1 MKTLLAFLTFAM
13 VVTTAIVA
21 QQPQNPNAPVS
32 ALKAKYVQGS
42 YDPTPGTGLVL
53 NLGGGTANCTG
64 TIVTY
69 TASTLTMSA
78 STTNYVYLNTSSSCI
93 PAVKTTS
100 FTASDIPIAVV
111 VTNGTAIVP
120 TTGITDARASLQ
132 ENAASGLANDSIARL
147 AAATAQSSAN
157 SALSGS
163 ANDSTART
171 ALSGSA
177 NDSTARTALSG
188 SADDS
193 TARSAASNAQST
205 ANAAQP
211 AIPNLTVDS
220 QGNMTTTKQITA
232 STLAAGAT
240 DPVTIG
246 GASGSCTGLYAKAD
260 GTGCG
265 NPGGS
270 GTVNSGTT
278 GQIAYYP
285 ANGTAV
291 SGENTVPITA
301 GGTGAT
307 TAAGALANLG
317 GAALT
322 GAAFTGP
329 VSAPSVTAGT
339 TSDDGFTPPS
349 IAEGTT
355 SKILMS
361 TVWDRKGPIGYT
373 SNPCNVVGEPSVI
386 QDANSQL
393 LGLSSGTVVF
403 KTTGTSSTS
412 NICYAESLNG
422 VNGWVSAATPILLN
436 HARSQLVHQGST
448 YYVYAVPM
456 PLQNRIEVYTASSA
470 ANLAAGILTTANLS
484 GVVLGQTGAT
494 ILTPGSGQTDGTYTI
509 NGAGGGGTGAQITVT
524 ISGGAIVIATVSA
537 TGSGYATLPT
547 FTATAGGT
555 PGTVT
560 SVLSGGKLQ
569 SGAWDDSAIA
579 TGSILVDG
587 STWRMLYQ
595 ANGVHTNGY
604 FQGQQGDFLTGTATS
619 TDGIN
624 WVKYS
629 GNPVMGADGTYMVS
643 GSYLWKDAVTGFYW
657 AWAHVAY
664 PGAGVGDLP
673 TDIARFVST
682 DFNTWTQNPANT
694 LTFPRIALWEGANNL
709 GGQVANPVLIQVG
722 SATYLY
728 NSYVTEQFVGSGNIE
743 VSIAPYSLHDLVGTD
758 EGATISYTGLSN
770 AMNGAKNNWWSEVKV
785 NGAQNLNSL
794 NCSTYISTL
803 EVPFSTYPTQQSNG
817 ISQDCHLY
825 YNPNSAT
832 WGLQSATTNAAGTT
846 GAGLLSLFPAQTSLD
861 NTEQVVNLNIS
872 SGGSYT
878 VCPTGITFGSG
889 SAAATPICATV
900 GSSLQ
905 VINATVTNGGTYG
918 SSAPSVAFTG
928 GTGTAAVATA
938 VLAPRTSNIAG
949 LAIYSA
955 PGSYAGI
962 NLNGNYSRST
972 FFGKDA
978 ATDKLIYST
987 ETTPILPA
995 VTLFSIDPSNGN
1007 GYIDQLTVS
1016 TSTANAGNSLFSLFS
1031 TQTSLGTGS
1040 ATTEATRCYGG
1051 VGIFCGTSAAGYYL
1065 VDMFYGKDATTD
1077 DFIVST
1083 TNTTSPSE
1091 LFRAFANGNGVKTP
1105 GAYYNANGIL
1115 LPSAALGN
1123 KSANNTGAA
1132 YVELVLTGT
1141 TGTIT
1146 GTALTATCDSGTA
1159 TVTGAVVG
1167 HPVAVSSTTGVD
1179 VGGAFNVRASVTA
1192 TGVVTVYVCGT
1203 GTPASLAYNVT
1214 VL

>member
-1 MKTLLAFLTFAM
+1 MKRIAILTALLLAAVSSFGQAARVDIPLQTSGPNVPISGGPLPQALW
-13 VVTTAIVA
+13 VANAAAYLCTHPSATLAACQAAPITTYTDSTEGTTCPPATPLVQLPGNTCTAATGTTANVGFW
-21 QQPQNPNAPVS
+21 
-32 ALKAKYVQGS
+32 Y
-42 YDPTPGTGLVL
+42 
-53 NLGGGTANCTG
+53 GGGVFDYWIVSSYG
-64 TIVTY
+64 TY
-69 TASTLTMSA
+69 GPFSG
-78 STTNYVYLNTSSSCI
+78 NSS
-93 PAVKTTS
+93 
-100 FTASDIPIAVV
+100 
-111 VTNGTAIVP
+111 
-120 TTGITDARASLQ
+120 
-132 ENAASGLANDSIARL
+132 
-147 AAATAQSSAN
+147 N
-157 SALSGS
+157 SALPSS
-163 ANDSTART
+163 
-171 ALSGSA
+171 
-177 NDSTARTALSG
+177 
-188 SADDS
+188 
-193 TARSAASNAQST
+193 
-205 ANAAQP
+205 
-211 AIPNLTVDS
+211 
-220 QGNMTTTKQITA
+220 
-232 STLAAGAT
+232 
-240 DPVTIG
+240 
-246 GASGSCTGLYAKAD
+246 
-260 GTGCG
+260 CG
-265 NPGGS
+265 NP
-270 GTVNSGTT
+270 T
-278 GQIAYYP
+278 GIP
-285 ANGTAV
+285 C
-291 SGENTVPITA
+291 

-322 GAAFTGP
+322 GATFTGP

-403 KTTGTSSTS
+403 KTTGTNSTP

-560 SVLSGGKLQ
+560 SVLSGGTLQ
-569 SGAWDDSAIA
+569 SGAWDDYVIA

-595 ANGVHTNGY
+595 ADGLHTSGY

-682 DFNTWTQNPANT
+682 DFNIWTQNPANT

-770 AMNGAKNNWWSEVKV
+770 AMNGAKNNWWLQTKV
-785 NGAQNLNSL
+785 NGANNINSL
-794 NCSTYISTL
+794 NCSTYIASL
-803 EVPFSTYPTQQSNG
+803 AVPFSTYPTQQSNG
-817 ISQDCHLY
+817 IAQNCNLY
-825 YNPNSAT
+825 YSPGYSN
-832 WGLQSATTNAAGTT
+832 WGMQMGGTNTAGADHLALFNLAGTQSSLINTNAGFTP
-846 GAGLLSLFPAQTSLD
+846 LLGFRPTA
-861 NTEQVVNLNIS
+861 
-872 SGGSYT
+872 SG
-878 VCPTGITFGSG
+878 
-889 SAAATPICATV
+889 
-900 GSSLQ
+900 
-905 VINATVTNGGTYG
+905 N
-918 SSAPSVAFTG
+918 
-928 GTGTAAVATA
+928 
-938 VLAPRTSNIAG
+938 
-949 LAIYSA
+949 
-955 PGSYAGI
+955 YAGMTFVG
-962 NLNGNYSRST
+962 LYNYSSY
-972 FFGKDA
+972 FGKDA
-978 ATDKLIYST
+978 TTDKIILA
-987 ETTPILPA
+987 TTPTTGSPLIMSS
-995 VTLFSIDPSNGN
+995 FDPSNGR
-1007 GYIDQLTVS
+1007 GYADQLTVS
-1016 TSTANAGNSLFSLFS
+1016 TNPATGDSLFNLFS

-1065 VDMFYGKDATTD
+1065 FDMFYGKDATTD

-1083 TNTTSPSE
+1083 TTTTSPSE

-1105 GAYYNANGIL
+1105 GAYYNANGIVIPSTAGGNTGISTGKVSL
-1115 LPSAALGN
+1115 VPGTEAFGFNTLTSGTVTVNNAAACTPSATCVYKLTNCAKNSSTGIGTLSVGTISAGTSFVINSLGPTA
-1123 KSANNTGAA
+1123 S
-1132 YVELVLTGT
+1132 VLTT
-1141 TGTIT
+1141 D
-1146 GTALTATCDSGTA
+1146 A
-1159 TVTGAVVG
+1159 
-1167 HPVAVSSTTGVD
+1167 SS
-1179 VGGAFNVRASVTA
+1179 
-1192 TGVVTVYVCGT
+1192 VCWQI
-1203 GTPASLAYNVT
+1203 N
-1214 VL
+1214 

>member
-1 MKTLLAFLTFAM
+1 MKRIAILTALLLAA
-13 VVTTAIVA
+13 
-21 QQPQNPNAPVS
+21 VS
-32 ALKAKYVQGS
+32 
-42 YDPTPGTGLVL
+42 
-53 NLGGGTANCTG
+53 
-64 TIVTY
+64 
-69 TASTLTMSA
+69 
-78 STTNYVYLNTSSSCI
+78 
-93 PAVKTTS
+93 S
-100 FTASDIPIAVV
+100 FGQAARVDIPLL
-111 VTNGTAIVP
+111 TSGPSVP
-120 TTGITDARASLQ
+120 ITGGPLPQ
-132 ENAASGLANDSIARL
+132 VLWV
-147 AAATAQSSAN
+147 AN
-157 SALSGS
+157 SAVYLCTHPS
-163 ANDSTART
+163 A
-171 ALSGSA
+171 
-177 NDSTARTALSG
+177 
-188 SADDS
+188 
-193 TARSAASNAQST
+193 
-205 ANAAQP
+205 
-211 AIPNLTVDS
+211 
-220 QGNMTTTKQITA
+220 
-232 STLAAGAT
+232 TLAACQAAPITTYTDSTEGTTCPTATPLVQLPGNTCTAATGTTANIGAWVAQGIFDYWIT
-240 DPVTIG
+240 SSYWSYGPYTF
-246 GASGSCTGLYAKAD
+246 YP
-260 GTGCG
+260 
-265 NPGGS
+265 PGG
-270 GTVNSGTT
+270 GCQGNNTV
-278 GQIAYYP
+278 
-285 ANGTAV
+285 ANGC
-291 SGENTVPITA
+291 
-301 GGTGAT
+301 TGAT

-560 SVLSGGKLQ
+560 SVLSGGTLQ
-569 SGAWDDSAIA
+569 SGAWDDYVIA

-595 ANGVHTNGY
+595 AAGLHTSGY

-682 DFNTWTQNPANT
+682 DFNIWTQNPANT

-770 AMNGAKNNWWSEVKV
+770 AMNGAKNNWWLQTKV
-785 NGAQNLNSL
+785 NGANNINSL
-794 NCSTYISTL
+794 NCSTYIASL
-803 EVPFSTYPTQQSNG
+803 AVPFSTYPTQQSNG
-817 ISQDCHLY
+817 IAQNCNLY
-825 YNPNSAT
+825 YSPHYLN
-832 WGLQSATTNAAGTT
+832 WGMQMGGTNTAGADHLALFNLAGTQSSLINTNAGFTP
-846 GAGLLSLFPAQTSLD
+846 LLGFRPTA
-861 NTEQVVNLNIS
+861 
-872 SGGSYT
+872 SG
-878 VCPTGITFGSG
+878 
-889 SAAATPICATV
+889 
-900 GSSLQ
+900 
-905 VINATVTNGGTYG
+905 N
-918 SSAPSVAFTG
+918 
-928 GTGTAAVATA
+928 
-938 VLAPRTSNIAG
+938 
-949 LAIYSA
+949 
-955 PGSYAGI
+955 YAGM
-962 NLNGNYSRST
+962 NFVGLYNYSSY
-972 FFGKDA
+972 FGKDA
-978 ATDKLIYST
+978 TTDKIILA
-987 ETTPILPA
+987 TTPTTGSPLIMSS
-995 VTLFSIDPSNGN
+995 FDPSNGR
-1007 GYIDQLTVS
+1007 GYADQLTVS
-1016 TSTANAGNSLFSLFS
+1016 TNPATGDSLFNLFS

-1105 GAYYNANGIL
+1105 GAYYNANGIVIPSTAGGNTGISTGKVSL
-1115 LPSAALGN
+1115 VPGTEAFGFNTLTSGTVTVNNAAACTPSATCVYKLTNCAKNSSTGIGTLSVGTISAGTSFVINSLGPTA
-1123 KSANNTGAA
+1123 S
-1132 YVELVLTGT
+1132 VLTT
-1141 TGTIT
+1141 D
-1146 GTALTATCDSGTA
+1146 A
-1159 TVTGAVVG
+1159 
-1167 HPVAVSSTTGVD
+1167 SS
-1179 VGGAFNVRASVTA
+1179 
-1192 TGVVTVYVCGT
+1192 VCWQI
-1203 GTPASLAYNVT
+1203 N
-1214 VL
+1214 